1 MSEASA
7 RPPAVV
13 LVEDEPAILMILRRV
28 LRDVVGSHD
37 IILVEGGAEALEQL
51 ALRPVPVLITDYRM
65 PGMDGM
71 QLTRAIKAAW
81 PATRIIMITADLAA
95 DVQVLALAAGVDYFL
110 VKPFPVEDLRRIVR
124 SALGEP

>member
-7 RPPAVV
+7 RPPAVL

-65 PGMDGM
+65 PGIDGM

-81 PATRIIMITADLAA
+81 PATRIIMITADLGA
-95 DVQVLALAAGVDYFL
+95 DVEALAYAAGVDFFL
-110 VKPFPVEDLRRIVR
+110 VKPFPVEDLRQIVR
-124 SALGEP
+124 AALGEP

>member
-71 QLTRAIKAAW
+71 QLTRAVKAAW
-81 PATRIIMITADLAA
+81 PATRIIMITADLGA
-95 DVQVLALAAGVDYFL
+95 DVEALAYSAGVDYFL
-110 VKPFPVEDLRRIVR
+110 VKPFPVEDLRQIVR
-124 SALGEP
+124 AALGGR

>member
-13 LVEDEPAILMILRRV
+13 VVEDEPAILMILRRV

-71 QLTRAIKAAW
+71 QLTRAVKAAW
-81 PATRIIMITADLAA
+81 PATRIVMITADLGS
-95 DVQVLALAAGVDYFL
+95 DVEALAYAAGVDCFL
-110 VKPFPVEDLRRIVR
+110 VKPFPVEDLRQIVR
-124 SALGEP
+124 AALGER

>member
-37 IILVEGGAEALEQL
+37 IILAEGGAEALAQL

-71 QLTRAIKAAW
+71 ELTKAVKAAW
-81 PATRIIMITADLAA
+81 PATRVIMITADLGA
-95 DVQVLALAAGVDYFL
+95 DVEAQAYAAGVDYFL
-110 VKPFPVEDLRRIVR
+110 VKPFPVEDLRQIVR
-124 SALGEP
+124 AALGEH

>member
-7 RPPAVV
+7 RPPAVL

-65 PGMDGM
+65 PGIDGM

-81 PATRIIMITADLAA
+81 PATRIIMITADLGA
-95 DVQVLALAAGVDYFL
+95 DVQALAYAAGVDFFL
-110 VKPFPVEDLRRIVR
+110 VKPFPVEDLRQIVR
-124 SALGEP
+124 AALGEP

>member
-95 DVQVLALAAGVDYFL
+95 DVQVLALAAGVAYFL